1 MTTNLQ
7 GAIDTTSFERQF
19 AQLRRNSWALFPGAV
34 SNDFVAPA
42 TSAIAHDRAHNYDR
56 TPNKNVRTGT

>member
-19 AQLRRNSWALFPGAV
+19 AQLRRDRWGAV
-34 SNDFVAPA
+34 PWCRVAQRRPL
-42 TSAIAHDRAHNYDR
+42 AIAHERARNQKALR
-56 TPNKNVRTGT
+56 I

>member
-19 AQLRRNSWALFPGAV
+19 PQLRRDSWLFPGAV

-42 TSAIAHDRAHNYDR
+42 TAAIAYDRAHNYDR
-56 TPNKNVRTGT
+56 TPNKPVRTGT